1 MQIEFDKIYTYDLT
15 GTVSFGDL
23 PLETI
28 VEILTDGRIA
38 SHFLERQL
46 ERWFPELTFVNAK
59 GYDHLDAQGA
69 KYDQKCFTKGGLRF
83 MPSSMIGAGRKLD
96 EAVARDHAKEINY
109 ICCDIVSFPVVK
121 VVFKTGIDLVE
132 QYPKCT
138 VPFKNRSQLFE

>member
-59 GYDHLDAQGA
+59 GV
-69 KYDQKCFTKGGLRF
+69 R
-83 MPSSMIGAGRKLD
+83 PS
-96 EAVARDHAKEINY
+96 
-109 ICCDIVSFPVVK
+109 
-121 VVFKTGIDLVE
+121 
-132 QYPKCT
+132 
-138 VPFKNRSQLFE
+138 